1 MTQREGIF
9 KFENERIKTLQEE
22 RLHIQ
27 KKTFTKWMNSFLVK
41 AKMEVEDLFT
51 DLADGIKLLKLLE
64 IISGEKLGKPNN
76 GRMRVHKIENVN
88 KSLAFLHTKVRLESI
103 GAEDIVDHNPRLIL
117 GLIWTIILRFQIQEI
132 EIDVDE
138 ENESS
143 EKKSAKDALLLWC
156 QRKTQGYQHVHITDF
171 TNSWRSGL
179 GFNALIH
186 SHRPDLFDYN
196 SLMPGRNIENLNH
209 AFEVADRELGIPRL
223 LDAEDIDTARPDEK
237 SILTYVASYYHT
249 FARMKNEQKGGKR
262 IANIVNKLMD
272 ADKKKMQF
280 ENLITDLL
288 SWIRNKTTELE
299 KRNFPNSVE
308 GIQRELL
315 AFKEY
320 RTIEKPPKYK
330 ERSEIEALFFHVNTL
345 LKSLNQPHYTPQDGK
360 MINDIEKA

>member
-1 MTQREGIF
+1 MREFGAFSKAIIF
-9 KFENERIKTLQEE
+9 IKLVVN
-22 RLHIQ
+22 
-27 KKTFTKWMNSFLVK
+27 FTKRFSHLLSFPL
-41 AKMEVEDLFT
+41 
-51 DLADGIKLLKLLE
+51 
-64 IISGEKLGKPNN
+64 SP
-76 GRMRVHKIENVN
+76 
-88 KSLAFLHTKVRLESI
+88 
-103 GAEDIVDHNPRLIL
+103 
-117 GLIWTIILRFQIQEI
+117 Q
-132 EIDVDE
+132 DE

-262 IANIVNKLMD
+262 IANVSTFVYIEYTSTGICFGMLPYSQSSMEP
-272 ADKKKMQF
+272 
-280 ENLITDLL
+280 ENYDYGP
-288 SWIRNKTTELE
+288 E
-299 KRNFPNSVE
+299 
-308 GIQRELL
+308 
-315 AFKEY
+315 
-320 RTIEKPPKYK
+320 
-330 ERSEIEALFFHVNTL
+330 
-345 LKSLNQPHYTPQDGK
+345 
-360 MINDIEKA
+360 